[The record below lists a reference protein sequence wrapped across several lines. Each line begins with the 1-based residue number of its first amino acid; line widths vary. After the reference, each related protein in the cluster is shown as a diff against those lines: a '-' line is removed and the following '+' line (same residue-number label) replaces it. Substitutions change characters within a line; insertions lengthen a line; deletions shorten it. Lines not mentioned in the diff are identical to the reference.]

1 MKISYI
7 QNINYQ
13 NSTETRISYNL
24 INKFKEKGIEILLN
38 ECDNSCDYILSING
52 LSQYDIFNNI
62 VKHYPSIKSIMY
74 VWDMYP
80 WTPYA
85 SGYNN
90 LKNYDE
96 IWVPSNEV
104 ILRLKE
110 IYDVDI
116 NKCKVIKGYAEFF
129 EDTNNLCLNDNFIY
143 HPVRSYPDAN
153 KGFTEKAC
161 MELEYN
167 FKVPNHSL
175 NYEQYQQTVL
185 QCSFLVT
192 EYNEASTG
200 GLTLLEGYYH
210 GKNILLSDS
219 IYQGGKDYFGDR
231 AYYFKDGDFEDFKEK
246 IQMLWNIKDKV
257 VDLKDRKEFCKQYI
271 IDAMVTRIINN
282 LI

>member
-90 LKNYDE
+90 F
-96 IWVPSNEV
+96 
-104 ILRLKE
+104 
-110 IYDVDI
+110 
-116 NKCKVIKGYAEFF
+116 KGYAEFF